1 MSRVTTDRLDV
12 LHFLFGTSLLL
23 HVVKAIS
30 VCLWRPWN
38 HHSVTKS
45 SHSAQECPEKHSR
58 FSQQSWS
65 LADLVFDPTGHVQ
78 VLSQSCPTL
87 CHPVD
92 CNPPG
97 SSVHGILQARILEW
111 VAMLSSRDLP
121 HPGIKPVSP
130 AALASQ
136 ADSLPLSHHRSYTN
150 FS

>member
-111 VAMLSSRDLP
+111 VEITFSRKSPRLRDP
-121 HPGIKPVSP
+121 TRISCVSCIG
-130 AALASQ
+130 
-136 ADSLPLSHHRSYTN
+136 R
-150 FS
+150 